1 MAEDGTSTSR
11 QCPKCKTSEFQN
23 RSLVMML
30 NECCHPIC
38 QNCME
43 NLFARNVGQCPYK
56 DCGRTLKKSGFW
68 IQEFDD
74 LRVERENFIRKR
86 ILKTFNLQEDD
97 FENLRDY
104 NDYLERVEDIIFKLT
119 NDINTEEVEAEVKLF
134 REENSELIERNKRRL
149 SSDDLWIKRMLDEEE
164 LRKRKLEGQH
174 KNDLDQEKSLF
185 NPKDVIDEL
194 RSSDLPA
201 EVVLDRQRKKQ
212 IEHEMA
218 EKEKAERIKRSKLE
232 EKQRASD
239 RAVYGVVRHA
249 GKPYFHSTPVISLNG
264 PPMLSE
270 YELVENNFIK
280 YVREPSIQSIAGGF
294 HSKLGCT
301 RVLFEARADLF
312 LF

>member
-1 MAEDGTSTSR
+1 MTEDIYVPR

-56 DCGRTLKKSGFW
+56 DCDRTLKKSGFW

-86 ILKTFNLQEDD
+86 ILKTYNLQEDD
-97 FENLRDY
+97 FDNLRDY
-104 NDYLERVEDIIFKLT
+104 NDYLERVEDIIFKLA
-119 NDINTEEVEAEVKLF
+119 NDIDTDAVEAEVKTF
-134 REENSELIERNKRRL
+134 REENAELIERNKRRPTK
-149 SSDDLWIKRMLDEEE
+149 DDLWIRRMLDEDE
-164 LRKRKLEGQH
+164 LRKQKLENEH
-174 KNDLDQEKSLF
+174 KNDLNQIKSLF
-185 NPKDVIDEL
+185 NPRDVIEEL

-212 IEHEMA
+212 IEHDMA
-218 EKEKAERIKRSKLE
+218 EKEKAERIKRIKQE
-232 EKQRASD
+232 EKQRSSD
-239 RAVYGVVRHA
+239 RVVYGVVRHA
-249 GKPYFHSTPVISLNG
+249 GKPYFHATPILSING
-264 PPMLSE
+264 PPMISE
-270 YELVENNFIK
+270 YELIENNFLKHI
-280 YVREPSIQSIAGGF
+280 REPSVQSFAGGF
-294 HSKLGCT
+294 HAKLGCM
-301 RVLFEARADLF
+301 RALYEARADLF

>member
-23 RSLVMML
+23 RSLIMML

-104 NDYLERVEDIIFKLT
+104 NDYLERVEDIIFK
-119 NDINTEEVEAEVKLF
+119 
-134 REENSELIERNKRRL
+134 
-149 SSDDLWIKRMLDEEE
+149 
-164 LRKRKLEGQH
+164 
-174 KNDLDQEKSLF
+174 
-185 NPKDVIDEL
+185 
-194 RSSDLPA
+194 
-201 EVVLDRQRKKQ
+201 
-212 IEHEMA
+212 
-218 EKEKAERIKRSKLE
+218 
-232 EKQRASD
+232 
-239 RAVYGVVRHA
+239 
-249 GKPYFHSTPVISLNG
+249 
-264 PPMLSE
+264 
-270 YELVENNFIK
+270 
-280 YVREPSIQSIAGGF
+280 
-294 HSKLGCT
+294 
-301 RVLFEARADLF
+301 
-312 LF
+312 

>member
-1 MAEDGTSTSR
+1 MTEDTTSAPR

-30 NECCHPIC
+30 NECCHQIC

-86 ILKTFNLQEDD
+86 TLKNI
-97 FENLRDY
+97 RDTIK
-104 NDYLERVEDIIFKLT
+104 LVEKLFYRLA
-119 NDINTEEVEAEVKLF
+119 NDINTEEVEADVKAF
-134 REENSELIERNKRRL
+134 REENAELIERNKRRP
-149 SSDDLWIKRMLDEEE
+149 SKDDLWIKRMLDEEE
-164 LRKRKLEGQH
+164 MRKRKLEGEH
-174 KNDLDQEKSLF
+174 KTDLNQEKSLF
-185 NPKDVIDEL
+185 NPRDVIDEL

-218 EKEKAERIKRSKLE
+218 EKEKAERIKRIKQE
-232 EKQRASD
+232 EKQRASE

-264 PPMLSE
+264 PPMPSE
-270 YELVENNFIK
+270 YELIENNFIK
-280 YVREPSIQSIAGGF
+280 HIREPSIQSIAGGF
-294 HSKLGCT
+294 HSKLGCM
-301 RVLFEARADLF
+301 RALFEARADLF